1 MPAITA
7 SMVKEL
13 REKSGAGMMDCKKI
27 LVQTEGDIEVAL
39 IKLREKGLA
48 AAAKKAGRIA
58 AEGLVGIAVSDG
70 MAAMAEVNCETDFVA
85 KNADFQGLVEG
96 LAKQALGVKE
106 GSFADGIGQDGA
118 ALSEEA
124 YVGDSS
130 HTVAE
135 IITSKV
141 ATIGEKI
148 TFRRFVKMTG
158 GLFGS
163 YKHGGGSIGAI
174 VCVQA
179 EDASKSSDPSILA
192 MAKDIAMHVAATAPL
207 ALTRDEVAADIVA
220 REEGI
225 FTKQVVDDGKPEAI
239 VPKIVAGK
247 MSRFF
252 KESCLLDQV
261 FVKDN
266 DLTISKLLEKVG
278 KEVGTKLTVTGF
290 TRFKVGEGIEKKS
303 EDFAEEVARMAN

>member
-1 MPAITA
+1 MAAITA

-13 REKSGAGMMDCKKI
+13 REKSGAGMMDCKKV
-27 LVQTEGDIEVAL
+27 LVQTEGDMEVAL

-70 MAAMAEVNCETDFVA
+70 EAAMAEVNCETDFVG

-96 LAKQALGVKE
+96 LAKQALAATDF
-106 GSFADGIGQDGA
+106 SDGIGQDGVS
-118 ALSEEA
+118 LNTSA
-124 YVGDSS
+124 YVGDPA

-135 IITSKV
+135 TITSKV

-158 GLFGS
+158 GMFGS
-163 YKHGGGSIGAI
+163 YKHGGGSIGSI
-174 VCVQA
+174 VRVDA
-179 EDASKSSDPSILA
+179 EDASKLSEPAVAS
-192 MAKDIAMHVAATAPL
+192 MARDIAMHIAATAPL
-207 ALTRDEVAADIVA
+207 ALTRDEVASDIVA

-225 FTKQVVDDGKPEAI
+225 FTKQVQDDGKPEAI

-266 DLTISKLLEKVG
+266 DLTIAKLLDKVS
-278 KEVGTKLTVTGF
+278 KEIGTKLTITGF